1 MRAPGDVGVGV
12 ERDTDIGVP
21 ELFLNDGL
29 REGGA
34 LPPLLDF
41 GRSWSSPLGT
51 RGASPTAVTESGLGV
66 RFWRPSLVPRPQ
78 HRSCRRSHLQ
88 FLIATGAAL
97 LYLAL
102 HAQRGYGYDRGIGTL
117 AAPGRRT
124 CRSTSTSTA
133 SGVSVSGSG

>member
-102 HAQRGYGYDRGIGTL
+102 HAQRGYGYDRLLRHRNVSRAGTE
-117 AAPGRRT
+117 GRAGRARPRPPLQV
-124 CRSTSTSTA
+124 CR
-133 SGVSVSGSG
+133 